1 MLVTE
6 EKPQSDVVIELI
18 EQAVNDQLARVT
30 FGGDPYQFVQAIA
43 WNASRAAAG
52 ELARRGL
59 VNSLGPGQH
68 AMVTVDPDRNHGRAS
83 ITRGMVPINAAVGL
97 LRAGDPLELVREEF
111 SLTEPE
117 VAVVAALASD
127 FQDLAEEQLRPV
139 YRERARLV
147 AVLAALFPAVWAYS
161 DPAAPE
167 WPVVYV
173 DIPQGQCS
181 WHLSAEDLDLFGH
194 VPQVA
199 PDDPRARWDGHTTD
213 EKYQRLAGL
222 ARAST
227 GRADA
232 VTVVADALAD
242 IKIELGPNT
251 VESIARGMRRISLS
265 GSERRN
271 IALVAVDALGLAV
284 QESGGRG

>member
-1 MLVTE
+1 MTE
-6 EKPQSDVVIELI
+6 EKPQSEAAISVI

-30 FGGDPYQFVQAIA
+30 FGGDTHQFVQAIA

-59 VNSLGPGQH
+59 INSLGPGQH

-83 ITRGMVPINAAVGL
+83 ITRGMTPIKAAAGM

-111 SLTEPE
+111 DLTEPE
-117 VAVVAALASD
+117 TAVVAALAGD

-139 YRERARLV
+139 YRERGQLV
-147 AVLAALFPAVWAYS
+147 AVLASLFPAVWAYS

-173 DIPQGQCS
+173 DIPQGQCG
-181 WHLSAEDLDLFGH
+181 WHLAKDDLDLFGH

-199 PDDPRARWDGHTTD
+199 PDDPRARWDGHTTE
-213 EKYQRLAGL
+213 EKYRRLA
-222 ARAST
+222 
-227 GRADA
+227 
-232 VTVVADALAD
+232 ALASRPYALD
-242 IKIELGPNT
+242 PT
-251 VESIARGMRRISLS
+251 AR
-265 GSERRN
+265 E
-271 IALVAVDALGLAV
+271 
-284 QESGGRG
+284 GGQQHG